1 MGPVTRARTF
11 SGGWAAIY
19 ADRVTMWLQQIEGEW
34 RLAVAT
40 RATATSAPGALEVRY
55 SDFVAG
61 RPATIRLR
69 ALADDTVSGQRKA
82 NTDLT
87 IRLSQV
93 EVNQPIDPA
102 AFAVDIPADAAP
114 ITLDELRRA
123 GPLGR

>member
-1 MGPVTRARTF
+1 MPNAR
-11 SGGWAAIY
+11 
-19 ADRVTMWLQQIEGEW
+19 TMWLQQIEGEW

-40 RATATSAPGALEVRY
+40 RATATGTAGPLEVRY

-61 RPATIRLR
+61 RPVTIRLR
-69 ALADDTVSGQRKA
+69 ALADDTRGGQRKA

-102 AFAVDIPADAAP
+102 AFAVDIPADAVP